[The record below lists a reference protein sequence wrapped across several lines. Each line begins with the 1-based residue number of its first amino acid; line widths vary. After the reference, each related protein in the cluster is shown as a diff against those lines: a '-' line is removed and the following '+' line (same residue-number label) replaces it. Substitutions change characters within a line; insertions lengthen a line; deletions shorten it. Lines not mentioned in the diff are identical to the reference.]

1 MGKTRRIAALAMSA
15 AGAIALAGSL
25 PAQDTGSITV
35 RPDSVEDGPRYAVTD
50 FSVNFLR
57 EGPDFPEELGNQLLM
72 GTPVEIVGREGYWR
86 QVVSPDPYTAWCV
99 EMGLV
104 EMSENEMEAY
114 IAAPKYIVT
123 AEYSHVFSG
132 PSEKAER
139 VSDLVAGDL
148 LRSVEGKKVKKGFVE
163 VMMPSGTV
171 GYVRKRDME
180 DFGKWAATRK
190 ATPESIVQT
199 AMQFLGVPYQWGGTS
214 VKGVDCSGFTRMVW
228 FMNGILLPRNAS
240 AQANAGLPVEV
251 TADTDDFPAET
262 AETLADL
269 PGFKDEML
277 RRISHLQKGDLVFFG
292 TPASTDKDGNLISDE
307 RISHVGIYI
316 GDGKFIHAS
325 RLVRISSLIPGSPD
339 YYELS
344 GKMIKA
350 RRIAG
355 NGISDGVIRIS
366 DSPAYFPQR

>member
-104 EMSENEMEAY
+104 EMSEKEMEAY

-228 FMNGILLPRNAS
+228 FMNGVLLPRNAS
-240 AQANAGLPVEV
+240 QQARAGEQIPYQGRG
-251 TADTDDFPAET
+251 ADTVDRDTILEFTGSLRPG
-262 AETLADL
+262 DL
-269 PGFKDEML
+269 IFFG
-277 RRISHLQKGDLVFFG
+277 KGDS
-292 TPASTDKDGNLISDE
+292 A
-307 RISHVGIYI
+307 SHVGIYI
-316 GDGKFIHAS
+316 GYGQFIHAS
-325 RLVRISSLIPGSPD
+325 QKVRISSLVPGEKD
-339 YYELS
+339 FYELS
-344 GKMIKA
+344 YRLLWGCRVIGEED
-350 RRIAG
+350 RG
-355 NGISDGVIRIS
+355 SGVASMLKSR
-366 DSPAYFPQR
+366 AYFPQE

>member
-1 MGKTRRIAALAMSA
+1 MKKTLLAVIAILRLLPVA
-15 AGAIALAGSL
+15 AGEADSL
-25 PAQDTGSITV
+25 Q
-35 RPDSVEDGPRYAVTD
+35 RHFAVTD

-104 EMSENEMEAY
+104 EMSREEMASY

-123 AEYSHVFSG
+123 AEYSHVFRG

-228 FMNGILLPRNAS
+228 FMNGVLLPRNAS
-240 AQANAGLPVEV
+240 QQARAGEQIPYQGRGADTVDRDTILEFTGSLTGPGMEKALEELAQATSYLRILGN
-251 TADTDDFPAET
+251 
-262 AETLADL
+262 
-269 PGFKDEML
+269 FK
-277 RRISHLQKGDLVFFG
+277 
-292 TPASTDKDGNLISDE
+292 N
-307 RISHVGIYI
+307 
-316 GDGKFIHAS
+316 
-325 RLVRISSLIPGSPD
+325 SL
-339 YYELS
+339 
-344 GKMIKA
+344 
-350 RRIAG
+350 
-355 NGISDGVIRIS
+355 
-366 DSPAYFPQR
+366 